1 MDFKMRC
8 RDGGFVW
15 ECLKGSVWI
24 LCCHGDKWLPV
35 HVHTL
40 NHRKVEW
47 FSVLWPRI
55 HTHIHTHTQSTLS
68 VGALGLLL
76 QGEAE
81 VSSAALD
88 LVLGLQVVHALCGDA
103 VDGQNHVSNG
113 DTTFS
118 RLPAV
123 CQLQGNHKQL
133 KLPT

>member
-1 MDFKMRC
+1 M
-8 RDGGFVW
+8 
-15 ECLKGSVWI
+15 
-24 LCCHGDKWLPV
+24 
-35 HVHTL
+35 
-40 NHRKVEW
+40 
-47 FSVLWPRI
+47 
-55 HTHIHTHTQSTLS
+55 HTHSTVS

-88 LVLGLQVVHALCGDA
+88 LVLGLQVVHALRGDA

-123 CQLQGNHKQL
+123 CQLQGNHKQF
-133 KLPT
+133 KLSM